1 MSITGKAHRAILEG
15 IMATTPVTPDFR
27 RRDLPVNLI
36 VMSHDTAQAIRRE
49 QMDMSIVRP
58 ALKTEPDRIY
68 GVRIAYDDSL
78 ALGQFLA
85 AFTRKEPE

>member
-15 IMATTPVTPDFR
+15 IMATTPVTPDLR

-49 QMDMSIVRP
+49 QIIVRP

-85 AFTRKEPE
+85 AFTRKETE